1 MFEKVVPAKA
11 VDVEVESKVE
21 QLQVV
26 GNSSENLTKDC
37 EYQLLSKICFVTFKL
52 PFYSEWPIV

>member
-52 PFYSEWPIV
+52 PFSS